1 MDHRDI
7 ITDMYPVFA
16 RNQVFKKNYQKQDAK
31 FPMFTDVAEC
41 EIELDENISEI
52 IDFTRVSHSIDQQS
66 RIHLLCRTKEK
77 EQVVC

>member
-41 EIELDENISEI
+41 EIELDENI
-52 IDFTRVSHSIDQQS
+52 
-66 RIHLLCRTKEK
+66 
-77 EQVVC
+77 